1 MEGEDDQVDFDDIF
15 SQMFGGKAGASF
27 TFSFDEM
34 FDDFTDILKGGK
46 SDSKAFKKLFKDLG
60 RGARV
65 KPPKGRVR
73 KGKGPKMPKMPAG
86 GMEDMMM
93 AMMMG
98 DMMGGSKKKGK
109 KGNDFEDMMMEM
121 MMGDM
126 MGEMMGGSKKK
137 KTDSPFGS
145 PFDDYDDED
154 GDLFG
159 SDEEYD
165 SDEVEMIAKQ
175 MGLNKKET
183 ADLKRDLKQKYSKG
197 KS

>member
-1 MEGEDDQVDFDDIF
+1 
-15 SQMFGGKAGASF
+15 
-27 TFSFDEM
+27 
-34 FDDFTDILKGGK
+34 
-46 SDSKAFKKLFKDLG
+46 
-60 RGARV
+60 
-65 KPPKGRVR
+65 
-73 KGKGPKMPKMPAG
+73 
-86 GMEDMMM
+86 
-93 AMMMG
+93 
-98 DMMGGSKKKGK
+98 
-109 KGNDFEDMMMEM
+109 

-137 KTDSPFGS
+137 KAGSPFGS